1 MSPWMISTWMVQ
13 EILHNKISNLM
24 DQIIYHKSEQGKGV
38 ALLLTGFAHATGDL
52 VIIQDA
58 EVQ

>member
-1 MSPWMISTWMVQ
+1 MFSTRMVR

-24 DQIIYHKSEQGKGV
+24 DQTNYHKIEQGNG
-38 ALLLTGFAHATGDL
+38 AALLTGFAHATGDL

-58 EVQ
+58 DLE

>member
-1 MSPWMISTWMVQ
+1 
-13 EILHNKISNLM
+13 M

-38 ALLLTGFAHATGDL
+38 ALLLTGFARATSDL

-58 EVQ
+58 DLE

>member
-1 MSPWMISTWMVQ
+1 MISTLMVQ
-13 EILHNKISNLM
+13 EILHNKISNLL

-52 VIIQDA
+52 VIIQAADL
-58 EVQ
+58 E

>member
-1 MSPWMISTWMVQ
+1 MISTLMVQ

-38 ALLLTGFAHATGDL
+38 ALLLTSFAHATGDL

-58 EVQ
+58 DLE

>member
-1 MSPWMISTWMVQ
+1 MISTQMIQ

-24 DQIIYHKSEQGKGV
+24 DQIIYHKSEQGKGA
-38 ALLLTGFAHATGDL
+38 ALLTSFAHATGDL

-58 EVQ
+58 DLE